1 MRSGR
6 AVSAT
11 AAALLALT
19 LLVGCA
25 RPILGA
31 PSSPGSPSSPEQP
44 GVVAAP
50 GGPTTPNLV
59 GSTSCDRPAGTDQIP
74 ESDPASVGLDPERT
88 QAAVAYASARGALS
102 VRIYRHGCLVAR
114 SGLDPTNEWSPMAT
128 WSMTKGVLSL
138 IVGRAV
144 TLGLLDVDDAIG
156 EHLDGLDAA
165 HGAITVRQLLNQTS
179 GLRFA
184 WANDLNAA
192 ATLDSAALVLT
203 RPFEAE
209 PGTRFIYAQTTLTAL
224 VAVVEAAVG
233 EDLQSFAQRELFGP
247 VGIVEGDWSWQRDV
261 AGRSHGFAFLDM
273 APRAVGRLGLLM
285 VGEGMWGDA
294 RVLDAEY
301 IRQGASGTE
310 QNPAYGF
317 LWWTNEGERHRT
329 SGYIDDDWLERRWV
343 PAAPADTFGMSG
355 MFNQNVYVIPSLDM
369 VVVRMGPPNELFGDP
384 MGEIRGR
391 RPAWEHRFFTEL
403 MAGVRDAEVP
413 GPTEWVPDPDIVP
426 VDLAHAIGIGF

>member
-6 AVSAT
+6 AVFAT
-11 AAALLALT
+11 AVALLALT
-19 LLVGCA
+19 LVNGCA
-25 RPILGA
+25 RPVLGV
-31 PSSPGSPSSPEQP
+31 PSSPGDPP
-44 GVVAAP
+44 AP
-50 GGPTTPNLV
+50 DGRSLPNLV
-59 GSTSCDRPAGTDQIP
+59 GSTSCDRPAGAEQVP
-74 ESDPASVGLDPERT
+74 EADPASVGLDPDRT
-88 QAAVAYASARGALS
+88 EAAVAYASARGALS

-138 IVGRAV
+138 VVGRAV

-209 PGTRFIYAQTTLTAL
+209 PGTRFIYAQTVLTAL
-224 VAVVEAAVG
+224 GAVVEAAVG
-233 EDLQSFAQRELFGP
+233 EDLQEFAQRELFGP
-247 VGIVEGDWSWQRDV
+247 VGITRGEWSWARDV
-261 AGRSHGFAFLDM
+261 AGRSQGFAFLDM
-273 APRAVGRLGLLM
+273 APRALGRLGLLM
-285 VGEGMWGDA
+285 LDEGMWGDT
-294 RVLDAEY
+294 RVLDADY
-301 IRQGASGTE
+301 VRQGASGTE
-310 QNPAYGF
+310 ANPGYGF

-329 SGYIDDDWLERRWV
+329 AGYVEDDWLERRWV
-343 PAAPADTFGMSG
+343 PAAPVGTFGMSG

-369 VVVRMGPPNELFGDP
+369 VVVRMGPPQELFGDP

-391 RPAWEHRFFTEL
+391 RPSWDHRFFTEL
-403 MAGVRDAEVP
+403 MAGVRDAAVP
-413 GPTEWVPDPDIVP
+413 APTEWVPDPDRLP